1 MTTVVDAVTSSLT
14 DSITQISTSWK
25 SATNGNNANALTEAY
40 GLYLKAYYATQI
52 AGLGYEVDY
61 EKGTLTR
68 KISWESIKSDVESIV
83 GQVLTGGIGLGVE
96 ALAESASK
104 AYSSLADAIG
114 DEKAKKEIRS
124 SVTQDLKEI
133 IANNNIKIDLLPY
146 STNLSSFAT
155 KFSEILLDQ
164 INDSK
169 NVKDFQLT
177 TGTFDNEVKD
187 LKKIVLDKFKN
198 SSVDFLA
205 ETFSKNYSDSV
216 QSLVEEAVG
225 NYTIEIKDATQT
237 VSSYNESNLFSKLD
251 DVLTKLTKIVNALTY
266 EDISN
271 SKSVSRLSALNTI
284 DKTLSNGFDDLEIS
298 LDSIE
303 GVIKSLSGSSVNEGN
318 TTVDAMAQM

>member
-1 MTTVVDAVTSSLT
+1 MGKN
-14 DSITQISTSWK
+14 IK
-25 SATNGNNANALTEAY
+25 
-40 GLYLKAYYATQI
+40 
-52 AGLGYEVDY
+52 
-61 EKGTLTR
+61 TR
-68 KISWESIKSDVESIV
+68 KGNDGFHYPYTSPDLVIDGNGK
-83 GQVLTGGIGLGVE
+83 
-96 ALAESASK
+96 
-104 AYSSLADAIG
+104 
-114 DEKAKKEIRS
+114 
-124 SVTQDLKEI
+124 SVT
-133 IANNNIKIDLLPY
+133 
-146 STNLSSFAT
+146 T

-169 NVKDFQLT
+169 NVKDFQLS
-177 TGTFDNEVKD
+177 TGQIKD
-187 LKKIVLDKFKN
+187 LKKIVLEKFEN

-205 ETFSKNYSDSV
+205 EAFSKNYSDSV
-216 QSLVEEAVG
+216 QSTVEEAVG

-318 TTVDAMAQM
+318 TAIDAMKQM

>member
-1 MTTVVDAVTSSLT
+1 M
-14 DSITQISTSWK
+14 STSWK
-25 SATNGNNANALTEAY
+25 SATSGENADALTEAY

-124 SVTQDLKEI
+124 SVTQDLKDI

-146 STNLSSFAT
+146 STNLYSFAT
-155 KFSEILLDQ
+155 KFSEILLEQ
-164 INDSK
+164 INNEDNK
-169 NVKDFQLT
+169 KDFQLS
-177 TGTFDNEVKD
+177 TGTLGIGNEVKE
-187 LKKIVLDKFKN
+187 LKSIVLDKFKN